1 MTYPRVPAAFINAIA
16 EEGTK
21 DEAVT
26 WLQKQWDETC
36 ALRKAGQ
43 ALIDDVRR
51 RYPGEELKCPYM
63 RALDAALTNSVS

>member
-21 DEAVT
+21 EEAVQ

-36 ALRKAGQ
+36 ALRV
-43 ALIDDVRR
+43 ALCEI
-51 RYPGEELKCPYM
+51 
-63 RALDAALTNSVS
+63 AALTDVNCDEAPVMARRALEK